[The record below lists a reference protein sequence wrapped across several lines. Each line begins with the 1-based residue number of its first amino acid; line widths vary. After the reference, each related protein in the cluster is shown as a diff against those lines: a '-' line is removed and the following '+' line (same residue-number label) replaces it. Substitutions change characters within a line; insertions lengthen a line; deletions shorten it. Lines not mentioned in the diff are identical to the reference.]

1 MKNKI
6 KLFTGLYLINKKF
19 LKNQNYYFLKTPKI
33 SMIIPKIKDKF
44 LLISQYRIPI
54 RKRIYEFPGGDMLTK
69 VNQQNK
75 PLLMSF
81 LKKLAIN
88 Q

>member
-1 MKNKI
+1 
-6 KLFTGLYLINKKF
+6 
-19 LKNQNYYFLKTPKI
+19 
-33 SMIIPKIKDKF
+33 MIIPKIKDKF

-54 RKRIYEFPGGDMLTK
+54 RKRIYEFPGGDMLIK